1 VDNLIDWNVI
11 APRVGVSHDLTGS
24 GRTVLKLTY
33 GRYSLP
39 PGNFNANRNSR
50 EWWER
55 FEWADQDGDSLWD
68 PGENIRLLERMG
80 GEEVESVDPDLKLG
94 FTRETTVR
102 LAREIAPNMSIET
115 GVVWRSV
122 RRPFLRQNETQ
133 PFTAFTRTVTVV
145 DRGIEAG
152 TADDDQIVVYD
163 LPQAAASPSYVVR
176 DVPNARND
184 HVTWEV
190 TGRRRFSRRWSF
202 LAGFS
207 YTWSREHA
215 SAYFGQPVRN
225 NLYPLTPNDLINT
238 GEGGRHEFRVW
249 SARAYGTYDG
259 PWGLR
264 FTPLLRHQ
272 SGQPYGRT
280 FQVTNLY
287 LGSLRVLAE
296 PIGTRRMDHVT
307 LFDLR
312 IQKTFSLG
320 RVGRLSVFA
329 DVFNILNTNAE
340 QNVNWSTAGF
350 ERPLAIVPPRIARF
364 GLKLDW

>member
-1 VDNLIDWNVI
+1 
-11 APRVGVSHDLTGS
+11 
-24 GRTVLKLTY
+24 
-33 GRYSLP
+33 
-39 PGNFNANRNSR
+39 
-50 EWWER
+50 
-55 FEWADQDGDSLWD
+55 
-68 PGENIRLLERMG
+68 
-80 GEEVESVDPDLKLG
+80 
-94 FTRETTVR
+94 
-102 LAREIAPNMSIET
+102 
-115 GVVWRSV
+115 
-122 RRPFLRQNETQ
+122 
-133 PFTAFTRTVTVV
+133 
-145 DRGIEAG
+145 
-152 TADDDQIVVYD
+152 
-163 LPQAAASPSYVVR
+163 VVR
-176 DVPNARND
+176 NVPNARND

-190 TGRRRFSRRWSF
+190 TARRRFSRRWSF

-207 YTWSREHA
+207 HTWSREHA
-215 SAYFGQPVRN
+215 SAYFGQPVRS

-264 FTPLLRHQ
+264 LTPLLRHQ

-280 FQVTNLY
+280 FQVPNLY

-312 IQKTFSLG
+312 VQKTFSLG
-320 RVGRLSVFA
+320 PAGRLSAFA
-329 DVFNILNTNAE
+329 DVFNILNANAE

-364 GLKLDW
+364 GVKLDW